1 MCLAITGQQVFILDL
16 RKDFKMRR
24 TGIYI
29 IVASLITTISACNKR
44 LDDFLFNGN
53 NTIDAYYLDNYSGP
67 VSVELG
73 TEFFVPPHM
82 IHQFN
87 YTIFSEGESLDIAA
101 IYTGD
106 TASISTDTVILYCH
120 GNRDHMDFYWPRQRI
135 YSNLGEL
142 GRFGVLMFDYPGFG
156 LSEGKSSEQNMYDA
170 ANGALRW
177 LRDNGLT
184 SDRLIVYGFS
194 LGSAPT
200 CRVAAGGF
208 ELTPN
213 KMILEAPFASSEVMV
228 QDAALLAMPAS
239 FLVNVKIDNAE
250 QVKKANAP
258 LLWLH
263 GVNDDFLAMD
273 THGEVV
279 YKNHAGA
286 YKRAERVSGGG
297 HETVPTFMGLE
308 NYSQRILD
316 FIIEND

>member
-1 MCLAITGQQVFILDL
+1 MGHINRIVLLALLFLL
-16 RKDFKMRR
+16 F
-24 TGIYI
+24 
-29 IVASLITTISACNKR
+29 SACNNR
-44 LDDFLFNGN
+44 LDDFLFNGD
-53 NTIDAYYLDNYSGP
+53 NTIEAYYLDNYAGD

-73 TEFFVPPHM
+73 SDYFVPPHM
-82 IHQFN
+82 IHQFS
-87 YTIFSEGESLDIAA
+87 YDIFSEGEGLSISA

-106 TASISTDTVILYCH
+106 TSTISTDTVILYCH

-135 YSNLGEL
+135 YSNLGQL

-156 LSEGKSSEQNMYDA
+156 LSEGKPTEQNMYDA

-177 LRDNGLT
+177 LKDNGLT
-184 SDRLIVYGFS
+184 NDRLIVYGFS

-200 CRVAAGGF
+200 CKIAAGGF

-228 QDAALLAMPAS
+228 QDGALLAMPGS

-250 QVKKANAP
+250 QVKKTAAP

-263 GVNDDFLAMD
+263 GKSDDFLSID

-279 YKNHAGA
+279 FKNHQGA
-286 YKRAERVSGGG
+286 YKRAERVTGGG
-297 HETVPTFMGLE
+297 HETVPTFMGLN
-308 NYSQRILD
+308 NYSQRILN
-316 FIIEND
+316 FILEND